1 MNKLAF
7 PILTALLLLTL
18 PSIGQKY
25 NYGSSMAGNTLK
37 QIVKSAEDA
46 MAVKDYYTAMIRYK
60 RAREIKPKSVEYAYG
75 YAEAARQ
82 ALSFARAE
90 EGYSDVLN
98 MREEGSYPLSEFWY
112 ANIKQLLGDYT
123 AAITSYEAF
132 IAGEEGNED
141 VPTYYLQRARKEIA
155 DSRWSRDIAEEQHN
169 VEVNHIGDEINTPN
183 KEFGAFIVGDT
194 LFYSSLSYESRQ
206 DNQPTERAYSRIMY
220 SVNGE
225 TGVQLMDE
233 VNDTTRHTANLAYNA
248 DKNIKVFTRCEYQG
262 ERSVIVQC
270 RIYMQRLNE
279 DGSWSKPTLLPET
292 IQQEDYTYTHPSI
305 GTHRDSGKEYLY
317 YVSDQETG
325 SQGKLDVWVVEVMAD
340 GSFGTPENMSDI
352 NTIENEVSP
361 FFHTPTQTLY
371 YSTEGKL
378 GLGGFDIH
386 KTRRQNGEW
395 TESENMGKPVNSSLN
410 DISFTLNDA
419 GDKGY
424 FASNRK
430 GSQFLDKEFELC
442 CDDLYKAEFD
452 IKVELLVS
460 TFDNISRA
468 MLEGVTVRLLEMQDD
483 GNITEI
489 AKLTNPEG
497 NDFVFYAERGKRYML
512 EGTRPGY
519 VQQMEEFTIGL
530 EAPDQLT
537 QEIYLNP
544 IVVDLQALTYDMDTE
559 EPLAG
564 VTVQIIE
571 VKADGTEE
579 VVQEQFNDFGNDF
592 KFPLEIDK
600 TYVIRATKSGYK
612 PLEDLQLSTND
623 LQQPE
628 TFLAEL
634 YLKRTSFGD
643 YLPLDLYFD
652 NDYPDQDSRSRTTNT
667 DYASTVDDY
676 YDRQN
681 EYKTFYTGPMNEE
694 EAYLMKERYDAFFDR
709 EVKTGYD
716 NLKEFAIAL
725 QPFLERGNE
734 ITLHLK
740 GYASP
745 RADNAYN
752 LSLSSRRIMSIEN
765 FFRSYEG
772 GLFIP
777 YIDGG
782 QLSFERSPFGEQ
794 RTNFFQD
801 LLEDERESIYS
812 LGASLERRVE
822 VEEVEIRLNDE
833 NSRAKSFSAKGEGK
847 R

>member
-7 PILTALLLLTL
+7 PILATFLLVAF
-18 PSIGQKY
+18 SGIGQKY
-25 NYGSSMAGNTLK
+25 NYDSSMAGNTLK

-60 RAREIKPKSVEYAYG
+60 RAREIKPKSVDYAYG

-90 EGYSDVLN
+90 EGYADVLE
-98 MREEGSYPLSEFWY
+98 MRETGSYPLTQFWY
-112 ANIKQLLGDYT
+112 ANIKQLLGSYT
-123 AAITSYEAF
+123 EAIDLYQAF
-132 IAGEEGNED
+132 ISAEEGNED

-155 DSRWSRDIAEEQHN
+155 DSEWSRDIAEEQHN

-194 LFYSSLSYESRQ
+194 LFYSSLSYESRK
-206 DNQPTERAYSRIMY
+206 DDQPTERAYSRIMY

-225 TGVQLMDE
+225 TGMQLMGE

-248 DKNIKVFTRCEYQG
+248 EKNIKVFTRCEYQG
-262 ERSVIVQC
+262 ERSVIIQC
-270 RIYMQRLNE
+270 RIYVQRLNE
-279 DGSWSKPTLLPET
+279 DGSWTAPTLLPES
-292 IQQEDYTYTHPSI
+292 IQQEGFTYTQPSI
-305 GTHRDSGKEYLY
+305 GRHEDDGKEYLY
-317 YVSDQETG
+317 YVSDQENG
-325 SQGKLDVWVVEVMAD
+325 SQGKLDIWVAEVMED
-340 GSFGTPENMSDI
+340 GSFGAPENLSDI
-352 NTIENEVSP
+352 NTQENEVTP

-378 GLGGFDIH
+378 GLGGFDVH
-386 KTRRQNGEW
+386 KTRKQNDSW
-395 TESENMGKPVNSSLN
+395 TTSENMGKPINSSLN
-410 DISFTLNDA
+410 DISFTLNEK

-452 IKVELLVS
+452 IKVELLVN
-460 TFDNISRA
+460 TFDNISRL
-468 MLEGVTVRLLEMQDD
+468 MLEGVTVRLLEMQEDD
-483 GNITEI
+483 NITEI

-497 NDFVFYAERGKRYML
+497 KDFVFYADRGKKYML
-512 EGTRPGY
+512 EATRPGY
-519 VQQMEEFTIGL
+519 VQQMEELNIAID
-530 EAPDQLT
+530 APDQIS

-571 VKADGTEE
+571 VKPDGSEE

-592 KFPLEIDK
+592 KFPLEINK
-600 TYVIRATKSGYK
+600 IYLIRASKSGYK
-612 PLEDLQLSTND
+612 PLEALQLSTND

-652 NDYPDQDSRSRTTNT
+652 NDYPDQDSRSSSTNT
-667 DYASTVDDY
+667 NYAATVDDY
-676 YDRQN
+676 YDRQS
-681 EYKTFYTGPMNEE
+681 EYKTFYTGPMDEE
-694 EAYLMKERYDAFFDR
+694 AAYLMKERYDAFFDR
-709 EVKTGYD
+709 EVQTGYET
-716 NLKEFAIAL
+716 LKEFAIAL
-725 QPFLERGNE
+725 EPFLERGNE
-734 ITLHLK
+734 ITLNLK

-745 RADNAYN
+745 RAGTAYN

-777 YIDGG
+777 YIEGG

-822 VEEVEIRLNDE
+822 VEEVEVRLSDE
-833 NSRAKSFSAKGEGK
+833 DSQAKSFSSKGAEK